1 MMRNFIGAITNKSI
15 WTILLLI
22 IAIWSSFAFYKE
34 GFDKAEIEHERI
46 ILNQKMEIQELRDL
60 ITELAKVNQF
70 QLP

>member
-22 IAIWSSFAFYKE
+22 IAIWSSFAFYKA
-34 GFDKAEIEHERI
+34 GLDKAEIEHERI
-46 ILNQKMEIQELRDL
+46 ILNQKMEIQELKDL

>member
-22 IAIWSSFAFYKE
+22 IAIWSAFAFYKA
-34 GFDKAEIEHERI
+34 GIEHERI
-46 ILNQKMEIQELRDL
+46 ILNQKMEIQELKDL
-60 ITELAKVNQF
+60 ITELAKANQF

>member
-22 IAIWSSFAFYKE
+22 IAIWSSFAFYKA
-34 GFDKAEIEHERI
+34 GFDKAETEHERI

-60 ITELAKVNQF
+60 ITELAKANQF
-70 QLP
+70 LLP